1 MSVTWRKILNSR
13 TLNMLIFFCITCIV
27 LLISQAIGFE
37 INQRIEEYSSVRINE
52 FIYLTHIRNHGG
64 VFGLLQGKGWAF
76 AIFSTILLVAM
87 AGYLWVSEQ
96 TTRVEYIFFGLI
108 AGGGA
113 SNVLDRLIYGSVID
127 FIDIQGIPFWNYIF
141 NTADV
146 FVHLGIW
153 PLIFLSLRN
162 GGENQ
167 Q

>member
-1 MSVTWRKILNSR
+1 
-13 TLNMLIFFCITCIV
+13 MLIFFCVTFIV
-27 LLISQAIGFE
+27 LLISQVIGFE
-37 INQRIEEYSSVRINE
+37 INQQIKEYSSVRINE
-52 FIYLTHIRNHGG
+52 FIYFTHIRNHGG
-64 VFGLLQGKGWAF
+64 IFGFLQGKGWLF

-96 TTRVEYIFFGLI
+96 ISRAEYICFGLI

-127 FIDIQGIPFWNYIF
+127 FIDIQHIPFWNYIF

-146 FVHLGIW
+146 CVHLGIW

-162 GGENQ
+162 GGEAGSREREQ
-167 Q
+167 

>member
-1 MSVTWRKILNSR
+1 
-13 TLNMLIFFCITCIV
+13 MLIFFFVTFIV
-27 LLISQAIGFE
+27 LVISQAIGFE
-37 INQRIEEYSSVRINE
+37 VNQRIQEYSSIRINE
-52 FIYLTHIRNHGG
+52 FIYFTHIRNYGG
-64 VFGLLQGKGWAF
+64 IFGFLQGKGWLF

-96 TTRVEYIFFGLI
+96 ISRAEYIFFGLI

-127 FIDIQGIPFWNYIF
+127 FIDIQHIPFWNYIF

-146 FVHLGIW
+146 CVHLGIW

-162 GGENQ
+162 GRDNRQ
-167 Q
+167 